1 VTSSGLAR
9 LERPVR
15 RLIRPALWL
24 LVLLPAPVIV
34 AQLLLNKLGA
44 NPIREVEHMTGEW
57 ALRFLAASL
66 AVTPLMRLTGWG
78 WLVAQ
83 RRFLGLSA
91 FFWALGHLL
100 VYTVLDWFFD
110 WHEIW
115 KDIVKHWY
123 VTLGMLAFLL
133 MIPLAL
139 TSTKSSIR
147 RLGGQRWT
155 QLHRLVYVS
164 VIAACFHFLWAVK
177 KDIAEPILYMAIVA
191 ALLAFRLVWRGGRR
205 SSVRSEPGSA
215 ATKPAG

>member
-1 VTSSGLAR
+1 MTSSGVAR

-15 RLIRPALWL
+15 RFIRPALWL
-24 LVLLPAPVIV
+24 LVLVPAPAI
-34 AQLLLNKLGA
+34 AAMLLLNQLGA

-57 ALRFLAASL
+57 ALRFLIASL

-83 RRFLGLSA
+83 RRFLGLAA

-110 WHEIW
+110 WPEIW

-139 TSTKSSIR
+139 TSTKASIR
-147 RLGGQRWT
+147 RLGGKRWT
-155 QLHRLVYVS
+155 QLHKLVYIS
-164 VIAACFHFLWAVK
+164 VIAACFHFAWAVK
-177 KDIAEPILYMAIVA
+177 KDISEPILYGAVAA
-191 ALLAFRLVWRGGRR
+191 ALLATRLVWRGGRR
-205 SSVRSEPGSA
+205 PSVRSESGNSA
-215 ATKPAG
+215 TTLTG